1 MSQVVH
7 ETTLQGVRPFFGS
20 NRDKRGEYFTNL
32 NYLGSEFSVAINNG
46 NLQMIESQ
54 PVFQLLLCQNYTN
67 CQAGEEFFLHED
79 MVDLIVNTAA
89 FHRQVDTTA
98 SKTDG
103 VAGNLYAEYLV
114 NSVYRGWDNL
124 SSDVRKFYA
133 THLHVLVKGASAN
146 AWVQPAGGV
155 AAAASVSMDNIRL
168 NLTKVNK
175 DDTTSGILFAE
186 TLPKLTKAVK
196 GFKVTVGGSVITVP
210 FAGGVPENLLK
221 QIYNNVYTSLTVTV
235 DNVNHGGV
243 TYVNY
248 DIVVPNFRLDGVK
261 FSKNVILA
269 HAQGAS
275 PKQAAAAAAASLNKD
290 NFDDIF
296 TSLTTGVTFM
306 RDGSDLYRIDGST
319 KTKMDQSQL
328 DLDLDPK
335 NGCHGTKISG
345 DCDVVFQCLLSGN
358 PSNLSRCLGK
368 LKNEN
373 MFKVAQREVELM
385 NPQVA
390 TQLLKTFGF
399 TPRKE
404 LPHGLVL
411 PPSFDEWRQNI
422 LPNSVN
428 TETQEAIVDNAQLM
442 NYLKG
447 VVSLIR
453 NNPTVLEEN
462 KNSSQKGI
470 STYAT
475 RAGLKLFVQ
484 PISTSERAQVAAN
497 ILEQGVLLSRPT
509 INSMPLAGLFNNI
522 GMNMNMMNSPFALQG
537 GGAKPN
543 CPNANMLKNMF
554 DVTYSEMERNG
565 KVLVDADKKRIDDSV
580 KRVAH
585 LEEQLVRILE
595 DLKLF
600 TKLNTTFSIGRAPI
614 GVDEVSLQDVVGAS
628 QASSVTGEAI
638 GNLKNC
644 ASQNITE
651 QSKLMGDM
659 VLQIQKSLV
668 GTMTGGKNPLLER
681 VYSGRM

>member
-7 ETTLQGVRPFFGS
+7 ETTLQGVRPFFGCNS
-20 NRDKRGEYFTNL
+20 EIRGEYFTHL

-46 NLQMIESQ
+46 NVPMINSQ

-67 CQAGEEFFLHED
+67 CQVGEELFIHEN
-79 MVDLIVNTAA
+79 MIDLVANTAA
-89 FHRQVDTTA
+89 FHRLVDDSA
-98 SKTDG
+98 NKGNG
-103 VAGNLYAEYLV
+103 VAGNAFAEYLL
-114 NSVYRGWDNL
+114 NAVYRGWDNL
-124 SSDVRKFYA
+124 PSDVRKFYS
-133 THLHVLVKGASAN
+133 THLHVLVKGADGNS
-146 AWVQPAGGV
+146 WVQPADVASAAGV
-155 AAAASVSMDNIRL
+155 VSANVRL

-175 DDTTSGILFAE
+175 ADSNSGILFAE
-186 TLPKLTKAVK
+186 TLPKLTNVVR
-196 GFKVTVGGSVITVP
+196 GFKVTIAGSVVTVP
-210 FAGGVPENLLK
+210 ITPGAPEDLLK
-221 QIYNNVYTSLTVTV
+221 QIYNSVYSSGSVTV
-235 DNVNHGGV
+235 AGNNYGAFA
-243 TYVNY
+243 YVNC
-248 DIVVPNFRLDGVK
+248 DQVKLDFKLDAVK

-306 RDGSDLYRIDGST
+306 RDKDGQLFRIDGND

-328 DLDLDPK
+328 ELDIK
-335 NGCHGTKISG
+335 NDGCHGTKINSG

-373 MFKVAQREVELM
+373 MFKIAQREVELM

-390 TQLLKTFGF
+390 TQLLRTFGF

-453 NNPTVLEEN
+453 NNPTVLDEN
-462 KNSSQKGI
+462 KNSSQNTM
-470 STYAT
+470 STYAS
-475 RAGLKLFVQ
+475 RAGLKFFVQ
-484 PISTSERAQVAAN
+484 PISTSEKAQVAAN

-509 INSMPLAGLFNNI
+509 VNSMPLAGLFNNI
-522 GMNMNMMNSPFALQG
+522 GMNMNMMSSPFALQG

-614 GVDEVSLQDVVGAS
+614 GVDEVSLRDVVGAS

>member
-7 ETTLQGVRPFFGS
+7 ETTLQGVRPFFGC
-20 NRDKRGEYFTNL
+20 NDDVRGEFFTHL

-46 NLQMIESQ
+46 NVPMIESQ

-67 CQAGEEFFLHED
+67 CGANEAFYLHED
-79 MVDLIVNTAA
+79 MVDLVANTAA
-89 FHRQVDTTA
+89 FHKIIDTDAKGSA
-98 SKTDG
+98 SNSSPFVKY
-103 VAGNLYAEYLV
+103 LYD
-114 NSVYRGWDNL
+114 SVYRGWDNL
-124 SSDVRKFYA
+124 TLDVRKFYS
-133 THLHVLVKGASAN
+133 THLHVLVKGPDGTS
-146 AWVQPAGGV
+146 WVQPANV
-155 AAAASVSMDNIRL
+155 AAAASLDAANVRL

-175 DDTTSGILFAE
+175 ADSSSGILFAE
-186 TLPKLTKAVK
+186 TLPKLTKLVQ
-196 GFKVTVGGSVITVP
+196 GFRVTIGTSVISVP
-210 FAGGVPENLLK
+210 CAGGCPEDLLK
-221 QIYNNVYTSLTVTV
+221 QIYNSVYSSGSVTAAG
-235 DNVNHGGV
+235 NTLGAFAYINC
-243 TYVNY
+243 
-248 DIVVPNFRLDGVK
+248 DIPPRRKFNLDAVK

-269 HAQGAS
+269 HAQGVS
-275 PKQAAAAAAASLNKD
+275 PKQTAAANAAAGRD

-306 RDGSDLYRIDGST
+306 RDGDGKLFRIDGST
-319 KTKMDQSQL
+319 KTEMNHAQL
-328 DLDLDPK
+328 ELDLDPK

-428 TETQEAIVDNAQLM
+428 TETQQAIVDNAQLM

-462 KNSSQKGI
+462 KNSSQYKM
-470 STYAT
+470 SDYAT
-475 RAGLKLFVQ
+475 RAGIQVFV
-484 PISTSERAQVAAN
+484 PPKSTGERAQVVAN

-509 INSMPLAGLFNNI
+509 VNTMPLAGLFNNI
-522 GMNMNMMNSPFALQG
+522 GMTNNMMNASLILQG

-600 TKLNTTFSIGRAPI
+600 TKLNTTFSLGRGPI
-614 GVDEVSLQDVVGAS
+614 GVDEVSLTEVVGAT

-651 QSKLMGDM
+651 QSKLMSDM